1 MVRAADGEYMGKNF
15 LKKGGI
21 RYAIRVELI
30 LLLALGCVA
39 MSRELTDRWN
49 DSAKQGGGSEWV
61 SDTGEAIEVSA
72 EGNYIKWVEFH
83 VT

>member
-39 MSRELTDRWN
+39 MSRELTDKIGR
-49 DSAKQGGGSEWV
+49 A
-61 SDTGEAIEVSA
+61 
-72 EGNYIKWVEFH
+72 H
-83 VT
+83 V